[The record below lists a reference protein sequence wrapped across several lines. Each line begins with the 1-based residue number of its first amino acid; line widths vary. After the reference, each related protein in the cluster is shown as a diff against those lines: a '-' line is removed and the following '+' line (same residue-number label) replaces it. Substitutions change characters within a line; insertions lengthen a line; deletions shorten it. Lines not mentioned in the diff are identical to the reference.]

1 MIPSPPKPT
10 RRIHN
15 NQLIHTLH
23 RTFQNRP
30 HSSTDTSNARSKNG
44 KLDMMISSPS
54 SSSSVFFGD
63 INRDIV
69 DFRARGNPR
78 IFGGD
83 VLGGLFR
90 REILSE
96 TFGMETFV
104 AFGVVAFLVG
114 GDGHNLFSWGAGFVC
129 SFLSFFLFFSSVLSL
144 SVCVKD
150 QDGLFSAIA
159 RGCENVRRR
168 KKKRPKPKY
177 PRSIDLYDDVV
188 V

>member
-1 MIPSPPKPT
+1 MIPSPPKPP

-30 HSSTDTSNARSKNG
+30 HSSTDTSNACSKNG
-44 KLDMMISSPS
+44 KLDMMISSAS
-54 SSSSVFFGD
+54 SSPVFFGD
-63 INRDIV
+63 INRSIV

-114 GDGHNLFSWGAGFVC
+114 GDGHLFSWGAGFVC
-129 SFLSFFLFFSSVLSL
+129 SFLSFFPFFYSIPSL
-144 SVCVKD
+144 CVCVKD
-150 QDGLFSAIA
+150 
-159 RGCENVRRR
+159 
-168 KKKRPKPKY
+168 
-177 PRSIDLYDDVV
+177 
-188 V
+188 